1 MAAPDF
7 AQLWREHRLAALRT
21 AMALVPA
28 GDAEDI
34 VSEAFTR
41 VYAAAVA
48 GGGPAGAFRPY
59 LLAAV
64 RNLARDYHDAR
75 RRRAS
80 ALAEPRAVSVPGAGE
95 LVAQAEERRMLA
107 RAFARLPARWRAVLW
122 QTEVEE
128 RPLAELAL
136 ASGMSANAV
145 SQLAVRAR
153 VGLALAWERERGQ
166 QERVTGP
173 LPALAVLAGKKD
185 RGGHLTP
192 VKQRLYPEVTP
203 QGGPNC

>member
-1 MAAPDF
+1 MSGGPDF
-7 AQLWREHRLAALRT
+7 TELYSQHRPAALRV
-21 AMALVPA
+21 ALALVPV

-41 VYAAAVA
+41 VYAIAAA

-80 ALAEPRAVSVPGAGE
+80 ALAGPWPDVVPGAGE
-95 LVAQAEERRMLA
+95 LAARAEEHRMLA

-128 RPLAELAL
+128 HSPAELAS

-153 VGLALAWERERGQ
+153 AGLALAWERERGQ

-173 LPALAVLAGKKD
+173 LPALAVLAGRKD
-185 RGGHLTP
+185 QRRHLTR
-192 VKQRLYPEVTP
+192 VKRSR
-203 QGGPNC
+203 

>member
-1 MAAPDF
+1 MAAAPDF
-7 AQLWREHRLAALRT
+7 AQLWREHRLAAMRVAL
-21 AMALVPA
+21 ALVPA

-41 VYAAAVA
+41 VYAAAAA

-80 ALAEPRAVSVPGAGE
+80 ALADPRAAVVPGAGE
-95 LVAQAEERRMLA
+95 LAARAEERRMLA
-107 RAFARLPARWRAVLW
+107 RAFARLPPRWRAVLW

-128 RPLAELAL
+128 RTPAELAS
-136 ASGMSANAV
+136 ASGMTANAV

-153 VGLALAWERERGQ
+153 AGLALAWERERGQ

-185 RGGHLTP
+185 HGRHLTR
-192 VKQRLYPEVTP
+192 VKRPR
-203 QGGPNC
+203 